1 MGGMISR
8 ETIIE
13 DLGKNRF
20 IFENLLKNKNKD
32 EYLWKPTPDK
42 WCLLEIICH
51 LHDEEREDFR
61 ARTKHT
67 LETPTQPLPKI
78 DPQGWVKSRI
88 YIEQEYSEKLNQFLK
103 ERELSLEWIG
113 SLSKPEWENYHEH
126 PKFGKMTAR
135 MFLAN
140 WLAHDY
146 LHMRQILNLKF
157 QYLKTLTNE
166 DLTYA
171 GNW

>member
-1 MGGMISR
+1 MTHWESSNNIPDELER
-8 ETIIE
+8 
-13 DLGKNRF
+13 NRRV
-20 IFENLLKNKNKD
+20 FENLFRHKQKE
-32 EYLWKPTPDK
+32 EYLWRPAPEK
-42 WCLLEIICH
+42 WCLLEILCH
-51 LHDEEREDFR
+51 LYDEEKEDFR

-67 LETPTQPLPKI
+67 LETPKEPLPQI
-78 DPQGWVKSRI
+78 DPQGWVISRK
-88 YIEQEYSEKLNQFLK
+88 YIEQDYGEKLNQFLK
-103 ERELSLEWIG
+103 EREQSLEWLR
-113 SLSKPEWENYHEH
+113 SLSKPAWENYHKH

-146 LHMRQILNLKF
+146 LHIRQILNLKF
-157 QYLKTLTNE
+157 QYLKNLTNE